1 MMPGK
6 AAHVYF
12 GGRVQGVGFRY
23 SCRHLAKGF
32 DVTGWVK
39 NLDDGRVEL
48 WAQGE
53 EDEVKEFLKAIDESH
68 LRGLINKADVSWTS
82 AEQGLTDFSIAF

>member
-1 MMPGK
+1 MAT
-6 AAHVYF
+6 AAHIYYS
-12 GGRVQGVGFRY
+12 GMVQGVGFRY
-23 SCRHLAKGF
+23 SCRQVAMGF

-53 EDEVKEFLKAIDESH
+53 DDEVKEFLKAIDESH
-68 LRGLINKADVSWTS
+68 LKGLISKAVLEWATP
-82 AEQGLTDFSIAF
+82 EKGMTGFSIAH

>member
-1 MMPGK
+1 MK
-6 AAHVYF
+6 AARVIF
-12 GGRVQGVGFRY
+12 GGKVQGVGFRY

-39 NLDDGRVEL
+39 NLNDGRVEL

-53 EDEVKEFLKAIDESH
+53 EGEVKDFLKAIDESH
-68 LRGLINKADVSWTS
+68 LRGLISRVDVSWTF
-82 AEQGLTDFSIAF
+82 AEEGLTDFSIAF